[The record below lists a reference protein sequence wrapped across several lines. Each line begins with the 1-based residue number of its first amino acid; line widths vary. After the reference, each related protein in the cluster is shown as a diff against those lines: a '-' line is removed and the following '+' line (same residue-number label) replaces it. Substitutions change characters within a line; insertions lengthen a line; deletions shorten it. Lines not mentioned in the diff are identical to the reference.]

1 MVSELGSETRSYD
14 SVIFVYVSAPKVF
27 QCLCSSCSSYLCLC
41 DLVKKKRKKNR
52 KEKEIQSVEKKTKD
66 REKKKEERLRY

>member
-27 QCLCSSCSSYLCLC
+27 QCLCSSCSLYLCLC
-41 DLVKKKRKKNR
+41 DPVKKIKKENRKEKKRKGNSICTKKRKK
-52 KEKEIQSVEKKTKD
+52 KEKKRD
-66 REKKKEERLRY
+66 